1 MTQKEWEQKITSL
14 LVGQKIVAVRY
25 QTEEEMNDFGWYAKG
40 LLIDLDD
47 ETQLLVMQDDEG
59 NGPGAI
65 ATSSEEL
72 PTIPVFH

>member
-25 QTEEEMNDFGWYAKG
+25 QTEEEMNDFDWYAKG

-47 ETQLLVMQDDEG
+47 GTQLLVMQDDEG

-72 PTIPVFH
+72 PIIPVFH